1 MTQRQGVARA
11 KQTKKGRAG
20 VTRANS
26 SGGASGIHARLQA
39 QAARGVTQ
47 ADAIRHKA
55 ALTGWL
61 GSDQWIRYLAAD
73 GLPEYGPSAW
83 PDQWPSAS
91 LKERM
96 ALFTTDELIPLE
108 AWQDADTIYA
118 DAAMCDMV
126 TAAAQTF
133 PQQRVRR
140 EEFLAPIGFLFF
152 AKPVPSAAFEV
163 LLPDQPPVTAITWAC
178 VDDGVNAFT
187 WIRTPAG
194 AYDVNGVTVQVTAL
208 FPQLAYFVP
217 WDKPAHAG
225 THSVSLLRTLSALS
239 RQPLT
244 REDSPKIHESVRAIA
259 RNAKVRPES
268 FRRIALRRP
277 EAAAH
282 ELAAARAIAEGR
294 TPAGHWVRGHWRNQY
309 YASVDEHRPLWI
321 EGFPR
326 GDFSQPAP
334 AGERLLVARGDRAGT
349 GQ

>member
-1 MTQRQGVARA
+1 M
-11 KQTKKGRAG
+11 
-20 VTRANS
+20 
-26 SGGASGIHARLQA
+26 
-39 QAARGVTQ
+39 TQ

-244 REDSPKIHESVRAIA
+244 REDSPKIHQSVRANA

-277 EAAAH
+277 EAATH

-326 GDFSQPAP
+326 GDFSQQAP